1 MPTINN
7 NTSLEEIALIGM
19 SCEFAGDIHSPND
32 LWHAL
37 KESRDVGSTTPID
50 RFDLKSFTAHM
61 LNMDNNG
68 QLHQQLLR
76 ADAEPASIDPYH
88 RSPILKFID
97 LHDGAGYSV
106 KKMSDT
112 KTSVHTG

>member
-68 QLHQQLLR
+68 QLHQKLLR
-76 ADAEPASIDPYH
+76 ADAEPANIDPCH
-88 RSPILKFID
+88 RSPISKFVH
-97 LHDGAGYSV
+97 LLDGDGDSV
-106 KKMSDT
+106 EKMSGT